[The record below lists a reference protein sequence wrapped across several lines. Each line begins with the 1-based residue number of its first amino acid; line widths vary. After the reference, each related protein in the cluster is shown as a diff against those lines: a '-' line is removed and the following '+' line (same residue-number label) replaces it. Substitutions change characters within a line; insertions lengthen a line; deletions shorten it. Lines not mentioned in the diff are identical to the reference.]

1 MRTCEKSFDS
11 AAAVLCDELAEAV
24 TALPEGKKDAIQE
37 IRLRAEKPLALTDG
51 TSAMFT
57 DGKGRILYSMSSNA
71 LIATRRHLYD
81 TFRRLCGYSV
91 YSCQNDIKN
100 GFITVQGGHRVGL
113 CGTAVVSEG
122 KITAVNE
129 ISSLNIR
136 ISRQIPG
143 VSQGLL
149 QKLTPMNG
157 GLLLAGVPSS
167 GKTTLLRDL
176 ARSLSLGLNC
186 KMMRTVVIDER
197 GELSG
202 TFRGSAYNDLGLCDI
217 MNGYPKGEGII
228 HAIRAL
234 SPQVIVCDELGTEED
249 CRAVAQ
255 GFHAG
260 AWIVA
265 SIHAGSLE
273 ELQRRS
279 QGRRLLRSGAFRTVT
294 VLTSCDRPC
303 EISGIYRIQTD
314 GSFVPL
320 LQEHLLTR

>member
-1 MRTCEKSFDS
+1 MRV
-11 AAAVLCDELAEAV
+11 A
-24 TALPEGKKDAIQE
+24 
-37 IRLRAEKPLALTDG
+37 
-51 TSAMFT
+51 
-57 DGKGRILYSMSSNA
+57 
-71 LIATRRHLYD
+71 
-81 TFRRLCGYSV
+81 
-91 YSCQNDIKN
+91 
-100 GFITVQGGHRVGL
+100 
-113 CGTAVVSEG
+113 
-122 KITAVNE
+122 
-129 ISSLNIR
+129 
-136 ISRQIPG
+136 
-143 VSQGLL
+143 
-149 QKLTPMNG
+149 
-157 GLLLAGVPSS
+157 
-167 GKTTLLRDL
+167 
-176 ARSLSLGLNC
+176 
-186 KMMRTVVIDER
+186 VIDER

-320 LQEHLLTR
+320 LQEHLLTG